1 MMEDLHVNTLHFG
14 LSSSSPGICF
24 LFCRAS
30 VGERRTNAIVVA
42 IPSNV
47 RDRIL
52 KDAEEQAGE
61 TTRRASFAP
70 KNGSRLSSTKTM

>member
-1 MMEDLHVNTLHFG
+1 MMERFPRQPPSTQLWFVFIFTVVFVFY
-14 LSSSSPGICF
+14 SV
-24 LFCRAS
+24 RAS

-52 KDAEEQAGE
+52 KDAEEQAC
-61 TTRRASFAP
+61 
-70 KNGSRLSSTKTM
+70 